1 MGANDWSLSPKPP
14 EFSARVGT
22 RNSRQKGKTKDDD
35 NVLHSDQY
43 IAPHS
48 TEVQEWK
55 KMLMDS
61 SQAFIF

>member
-48 TEVQEWK
+48 TK
-55 KMLMDS
+55 
-61 SQAFIF
+61 AFIF